1 MMQKIKILIYCSL
14 FTAFS
19 CNNKPDY
26 ENLPL
31 KDNNGNYQ
39 AVVEIPLG
47 TNLKIEFDPSLQK
60 FIPDQRNGIDRI
72 IEFLPYPGNYG
83 FIPSTYSDPDKGGDG
98 GALDV
103 LILGQSVKTGEILPI
118 KPIAV
123 LKLLDEGEQDDKIIA
138 VPALK
143 KDQIF
148 KAESYKVFLNNYPE
162 AKEIIELWFL
172 SYDKDNSLKIKGW
185 EDENAAILQIQKWAK
200 PSK

>member
-1 MMQKIKILIYCSL
+1 MQKLKILIFCNI
-14 FTAFS
+14 FIAFS
-19 CNNKPDY
+19 CNTPPDY

-31 KDNNGNYQ
+31 KDKNGNYQ
-39 AVVEIPLG
+39 AVVEIPSG
-47 TNLKIEFDPSLQK
+47 TNLKLEFDHSSKK

-72 IEFLPYPGNYG
+72 IEFHPYPGNYG
-83 FIPSTYSDPDKGGDG
+83 FIPSTYSDPEKGGDG
-98 GALDV
+98 DALDV
-103 LILGQSVKTGEILPI
+103 LILGQSVKTGEIIPI

-185 EDENAAILQIQKWAK
+185 EDENEAIHRIKKWSI
-200 PSK
+200 PST

>member
-1 MMQKIKILIYCSL
+1 MIQKLKILILCSL
-14 FTAFS
+14 FIAYA
-19 CNNKPDY
+19 CNTKPDY

-31 KDNNGNYQ
+31 KDKDGNYQ
-39 AVVEIPLG
+39 AVVEIPSG
-47 TNLKIEFDPSLQK
+47 TNLKLEFDHSLQE
-60 FIPDQRNGIDRI
+60 FIPDQRNGNNRI

-98 GALDV
+98 DALDV
-103 LILGQSVKTGEILPI
+103 LILGQSVNTGDIIPI

-123 LKLLDEGEQDDKIIA
+123 LKLIDEGEQDDKIIA

-162 AKEIIELWFL
+162 AKDIIELWFL
-172 SYDKDNSLKIKGW
+172 SYDKDNSLEIKGW
-185 EDENAAILQIQKWAK
+185 EDEAEAIKQIEKWRK
-200 PSK
+200 TIN